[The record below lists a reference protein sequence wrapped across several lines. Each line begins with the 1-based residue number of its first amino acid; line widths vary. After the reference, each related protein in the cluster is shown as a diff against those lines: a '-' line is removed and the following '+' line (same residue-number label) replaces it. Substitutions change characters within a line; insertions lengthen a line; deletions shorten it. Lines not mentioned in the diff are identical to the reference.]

1 MVFNFK
7 ELRIS
12 ITNRCNLNCLYCK
25 KEGIPESS
33 YEMTKEEILELINQ
47 ARKFRVKK
55 VKFTGGEPL
64 IRKDLAEIIENIP
77 KGIVKSISTN
87 GLLLNEDLI
96 KKLIMQD

>member
-1 MVFNFK
+1 MVFDFK

-55 VKFTGGEPL
+55 
-64 IRKDLAEIIENIP
+64 
-77 KGIVKSISTN
+77 
-87 GLLLNEDLI
+87 
-96 KKLIMQD
+96 